1 MGNMI
6 RRLTTTTLV
15 FLLAAL
21 FVLASTG
28 CPAKQPDQGP
38 MRTPPAD
45 TGDTPPADT
54 PPAVTEDTP
63 PAVTG
68 ETPPA
73 EVELGPLKTVVVD
86 FYMAM
91 SALDFDTARTYCT
104 AEYWTEFIEPL
115 IQLVAEASEEEIAVL
130 LSEFQITEEMRAA
143 LVAAEET
150 IEGESGSLT
159 IVEAEDTVNTLLF
172 TMVDGT
178 WLMSGVG

>member
-28 CPAKQPDQGP
+28 CPPQQPAEGP

-45 TGDTPPADT
+45 TGETPPADT
-54 PPAVTEDTP
+54 GETP
-63 PAVTG
+63 PADTG
-68 ETPPA
+68 DTPPA

-91 SALDFDTARTYCT
+91 SALEFDTARTYCT
-104 AEYWTEFIEPL
+104 DEYWTEFIEPL
-115 IQLVAEASEEEIAVL
+115 IAMVAEASEEEIAEL
-130 LSEFQITEEMRAA
+130 MSDFEITEKMREA
-143 LVAAEET
+143 LVAAEEI

-159 IVEAEDTVNTLLF
+159 IVEAEETSNTLFF
-172 TMVDGT
+172 TMVDGA
-178 WLMSGVG
+178 WLMTSVG